1 MKFLL
6 TILLGAVLGSAA
18 TFYYIYVNHA
28 DVGEQAL
35 MRDTLLTYAPF
46 LEEYIGQ

>member
-6 TILLGAVLGSAA
+6 TILLGAILGSAA

-28 DVGEQAL
+28 DVTEQAL
-35 MRDTLLTYAPF
+35 MRDTLTAYAPF
-46 LEEYIGQ
+46 LDEYVNP

>member
-6 TILLGAVLGSAA
+6 TVLLGAILGSAA

-28 DVGEQAL
+28 DPTEQAL
-35 MRDTLLTYAPF
+35 MVDTLLTYAPF

>member
-1 MKFLL
+1 MKFFL

-28 DVGEQAL
+28 DVAEQAL
-35 MRDTLLTYAPF
+35 MRDTLLAYAPF
-46 LEEYIGQ
+46 LAEYINP

>member
-6 TILLGAVLGSAA
+6 TILLGAFIGSAA

-28 DVGEQAL
+28 DGAEQEL
-35 MRDTLLTYAPF
+35 MRSTLLTYAPF
-46 LEEYIGQ
+46 LEEYITP

>member
-18 TFYYIYVNHA
+18 TFYYIYLYHA
-28 DVGEQAL
+28 DVTEQAL
-35 MRDTLLTYAPF
+35 MRDTLTTYAPF
-46 LEEYIGQ
+46 LEEYINP